1 MVLKITNLHILKYL
15 PTCWL
20 YLLECYTIDNQRCT
34 HAASA
39 NDVIVTIRHNP
50 LVQRALQHAFSIPLL
65 MDSNGF

>member
-1 MVLKITNLHILKYL
+1 MLHRKVSRGKY
-15 PTCWL
+15 
-20 YLLECYTIDNQRCT
+20 
-34 HAASA
+34 ASA

>member
-1 MVLKITNLHILKYL
+1 MFLLGHTNIFHCEQTEAITLF
-15 PTCWL
+15 
-20 YLLECYTIDNQRCT
+20 Q
-34 HAASA
+34 AA